1 MRMYRKKSKK
11 RQVGKHFRPNIKK
24 QKPRRL
30 KLRPLEPHEKEM
42 AEAHHTLV
50 LRFLR
55 VNGLPMEDYY
65 DVVIFRYLLAVEKW
79 FRRPD
84 LYRYSFTS
92 IAWAAMRRNR
102 HFAAHEREKQRRRLR
117 TLSLEEPIPGCD
129 GLTWGDTI
137 TQRNLAYTPYLLEA
151 AL

>member
-1 MRMYRKKSKK
+1 MGANESKKNKK
-11 RQVGKHFRPNIKK
+11 RQVGKHFRPNINK

-42 AEAHHTLV
+42 AEEHHSLV
-50 LRFLR
+50 FCFLR
-55 VNGLPMEDYY
+55 ANGLPVEDYY

-92 IAWAAMRRNR
+92 IAWAAMSS
-102 HFAAHEREKQRRRLR
+102 ALSHEREKQRRRPQ
-117 TLSLEEPIPGCD
+117 TISLEEPIPGCD

-137 TQRNLAYTPYLLEA
+137 TQRNLTYTPYIMEA

>member
-1 MRMYRKKSKK
+1 MGANEPKKQK
-11 RQVGKHFRPNIKK
+11 RQAGKHYRPNIKK

-42 AEAHHTLV
+42 AEEHHALV

-55 VNGLPMEDYY
+55 ANSLPMEDYY

-79 FRRPD
+79 FCRPE
-84 LYRYSFTS
+84 LYRYGFAS
-92 IAWAAMRRNR
+92 IAWAAMSS
-102 HFAAHEREKQRRRLR
+102 ALSHEREKQRRRPQIV
-117 TLSLEEPIPGCD
+117 SLEEPIPGCD

-137 TQRNLAYTPYLLEA
+137 TQRNLTYTPYLLEA

>member
-1 MRMYRKKSKK
+1 MGANVSKKIKK

-42 AEAHHTLV
+42 AEEHHALV

-55 VNGLPMEDYY
+55 ANSLPMEDYY

-84 LYRYSFTS
+84 LYRYGFTS
-92 IAWAAMRRNR
+92 IAWAAMSSALSR
-102 HFAAHEREKQRRRLR
+102 EREKQRRRLR
-117 TLSLEEPIPGCD
+117 TVSLEEPIPGCD

-137 TQRNLAYTPYLLEA
+137 TQRNLTYTPYTLEA

>member
-1 MRMYRKKSKK
+1 MGANEPKKNTK

-42 AEAHHTLV
+42 AEEHHPLV

-55 VNGLPMEDYY
+55 ANGLPMEDYY

-84 LYRYSFTS
+84 LYRYGFTS
-92 IAWAAMRRNR
+92 IAWAAMNS
-102 HFAAHEREKQRRRLR
+102 ALSHEREKQRRRPP
-117 TLSLEEPIPGCD
+117 TVSLEDPIPGCD
-129 GLTWGDTI
+129 GLTWGDAV
-137 TQRNLAYTPYLLEA
+137 TQRNLTFTPYIMEA

>member
-1 MRMYRKKSKK
+1 MGANESKKNKK

-42 AEAHHTLV
+42 AEEHHALV

-55 VNGLPMEDYY
+55 ANSLPMEDYY

-79 FRRPD
+79 SRQTLPIPGGFPA
-84 LYRYSFTS
+84 
-92 IAWAAMRRNR
+92 IAWAAMSI
-102 HFAAHEREKQRRRLR
+102 ALTKEQERQRRSPH
-117 TLSLEEPIPGCD
+117 TVSLEEILPD
-129 GLTWGDTI
+129 
-137 TQRNLAYTPYLLEA
+137 REA
-151 AL
+151 SLC